1 MWLSSKGHLQ
11 LIIGSLAVPVPSI
24 FRCWPQNLIIPYFLG
39 GRGASDVPVIVDSS
53 CRAGRG
59 GPALWDDDEVDGTQ
73 RSSRASVG
81 SIGTGWNRS
90 HVVADDSVLNTAVPL
105 LLSDAVPVVLS
116 G

>member
-1 MWLSSKGHLQ
+1 MAQLKRTLAASHWLTRSPSPISKQ
-11 LIIGSLAVPVPSI
+11 EWPTKPDNSLLL
-24 FRCWPQNLIIPYFLG
+24 FFW
-39 GRGASDVPVIVDSS
+39 GASDVPVIVDSS

-59 GPALWDDDEVDGTQ
+59 GPTLWDDDEVDGTQ

-90 HVVADDSVLNTAVPL
+90 HVVADDSVLNTAVTS
-105 LLSDAVPVVLS
+105 LLSDTVPVVLP